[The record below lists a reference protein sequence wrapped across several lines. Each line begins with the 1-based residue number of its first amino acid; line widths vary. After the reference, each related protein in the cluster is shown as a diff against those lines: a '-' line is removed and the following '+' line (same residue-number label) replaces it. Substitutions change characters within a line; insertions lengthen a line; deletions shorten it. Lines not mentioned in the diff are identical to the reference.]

1 MQWRARE
8 DYSRL
13 RRSPFGL
20 VQLALHDSAAAR
32 LSNDLFICREFE
44 CVVRNKKGSPCLESL
59 SAMAGP
65 GRLFA
70 AARLPPFGAGAAY
83 AAPFNRAARGCRTTC
98 LFVGSSNASLETK
111 KALRV
116 WRASLLWRAR
126 EDSNS
131 RPCGS

>member
-65 GRLFA
+65 GRFELRFVA
-70 AARLPPFGAGAAY
+70 I
-83 AAPFNRAARGCRTTC
+83 FNGMLSIAVTFP
-98 LFVGSSNASLETK
+98 L
-111 KALRV
+111 
-116 WRASLLWRAR
+116 
-126 EDSNS
+126 S
-131 RPCGS
+131 RPRGVNCL